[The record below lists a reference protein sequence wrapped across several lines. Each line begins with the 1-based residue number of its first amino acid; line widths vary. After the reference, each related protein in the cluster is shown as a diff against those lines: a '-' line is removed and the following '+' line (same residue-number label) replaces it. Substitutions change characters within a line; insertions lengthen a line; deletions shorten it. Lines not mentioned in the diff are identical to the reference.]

1 MQWFK
6 ILPVFALVTKS
17 HQSQNE
23 RTLFNSFQIYLLIPF
38 HQYPSEEPLLI
49 CLFWPCIILHN
60 AINSVGSVST
70 LQYNANISNHIFL
83 VLYSDTLDMSFCP
96 YREKWYWFCAVGGL
110 SSKFLSTVVE
120 VSRSSILNRRTKGNT
135 GSYHLT
141 GEAGRGETK
150 RRMRRRYNAPRRVL
164 FSDTERKQ
172 PLSPPCAHQPVH
184 TSSMF
189 ASTLYIF

>member
-1 MQWFK
+1 MNAIQTLTFWLSVHNLRSKGTSNSHSITSFMQWFK

-70 LQYNANISNHIFL
+70 LQYDANISNGAPITFFWYYILIHWICHSVRIERNGIGSVLLVVFL
-83 VLYSDTLDMSFCP
+83 QSFCP
-96 YREKWYWFCAVGGL
+96 QSWRCQGAQF
-110 SSKFLSTVVE
+110 
-120 VSRSSILNRRTKGNT
+120 
-135 GSYHLT
+135 
-141 GEAGRGETK
+141 
-150 RRMRRRYNAPRRVL
+150 
-164 FSDTERKQ
+164 
-172 PLSPPCAHQPVH
+172 
-184 TSSMF
+184 
-189 ASTLYIF
+189 